1 MCGYGGTNSCCNEGR
16 IFCTHILTSDGTILI
31 TLCFVAPGSQFFVGI
46 LESQSFHE
54 CNLQLSMRAE
64 LKKINRGLMG
74 IIDQHSKQLAKT
86 ADDVKSNAACRG

>member
-1 MCGYGGTNSCCNEGR
+1 MLCCTWVPLHCGYFR
-16 IFCTHILTSDGTILI
+16 
-31 TLCFVAPGSQFFVGI
+31 
-46 LESQSFHE
+46 ESVFHE

-74 IIDQHSKQLAKT
+74 IIDQHSKQLEKT